1 MSQALLETVPGVTP
15 LSRTERYVAPSG
27 LDNPDIRDNPEGQGH
42 GTAERT
48 PQPVPEPVK
57 PSSFARFS
65 GLLRLPSL
73 ILALVVLATVIAWA
87 IIPSVFT
94 PYDAV
99 NGTLLDRLQPPSATH
114 PFGTDNLGRDTL
126 ARFIYGSQTTLL
138 ASGLAVVIALG
149 TGALL
154 GLLAGYLRGFVDEA
168 IMRFMDVILAIP
180 ALLLSLTI
188 ITGLGFGTLNIAIAV
203 GLAST
208 AAFARIMRSQVL
220 SVATAGYI
228 EAAKLSGARWPSIIF
243 RQVLP
248 AAITPVLALA
258 AIEFGAAVL
267 AISALSFLGFGAP
280 PPQPEWGAL
289 ISEGRDY
296 LQAAWWLT
304 TLPGL
309 VIVAVVLSTARLS
322 RWLQDRGDRS

>member
-1 MSQALLETVPGVTP
+1 MDFTP
-15 LSRTERYVAPSG
+15 LKP
-27 LDNPDIRDNPEGQGH
+27 
-42 GTAERT
+42 TAEMLQKQTR
-48 PQPVPEPVK
+48 PHLGFRQD
-57 PSSFARFS
+57 AW
-65 GLLRLPSL
+65 LRLKKNRA
-73 ILALVVLATVIAWA
+73 ALVGLSIILFISLLA
-87 IIPSVFT
+87 VFGPMLS
-94 PYDAV
+94 PYSYSDQ
-99 NGTLLDRLQPPSATH
+99 TLANANQPPSASH
-114 PFGTDNLGRDTL
+114 WFGTDNLGRDTL

-322 RWLQDRGDRS
+322 RWLQERGDRS